1 MFFSAFSPS
10 AGLGVVRVAV
20 MTSMWTR
27 VSDAASSAAPLK
39 TNPWLSELP
48 DPPNRVFLFV
58 FALLIFVLGFEV
70 DARVHYR
77 FRGMIWVPRG
87 VMARTLDAIL
97 WWYPDWWR
105 SRCQLILETPHIFTN
120 FVLLSCF
127 WDLNDAKLRKGNR
140 PLRRPCQF
148 FHIDRKIW

>member
-77 FRGMIWVPRG
+77 FRGMI
-87 VMARTLDAIL
+87 
-97 WWYPDWWR
+97 
-105 SRCQLILETPHIFTN
+105 
-120 FVLLSCF
+120 
-127 WDLNDAKLRKGNR
+127 
-140 PLRRPCQF
+140 
-148 FHIDRKIW
+148 